1 MICLGLK
8 KIELDKWRGYWRAKG
23 FRDSRVKEQPLRIDR
38 GDYHIAFEKKKWVSY
53 DDKGKAVNSNEMLYP
68 LLKTIS

>member
-1 MICLGLK
+1 MINLGLK

-38 GDYHIAFEKKKWVSY
+38 GDYHIAFEKKQWVSY
-53 DDKGKAVNSNEMLYP
+53 DDRGNKLKSNELLYP